1 LKDPKSKSEH
11 IFIEPMIDVKRIV
24 DLLIDNGVSF
34 YTGVPDSLL
43 KDFCACITDTI
54 SSDNNIVAANE
65 GVAVA
70 LAAGN
75 HLATGSLP
83 LVYMQN
89 SGLGNTVN
97 PLLSLVDE
105 EVYQIPLL
113 LFIGWR
119 GEPGVKDEPQHKK
132 QGKVT
137 LALLEAMQIPYIIL
151 ENEDIPAGE
160 QLVQVINEAKHTGT
174 PRAVVIRKD
183 TFAPYQQQKTIPNT
197 YPLSREEAVK
207 LFIDEVNPED
217 IVVTTT
223 GKLSRELFEYREFTG
238 TGHANDFL
246 TVGSMGHSSSIALGL
261 AMAKPK
267 RTVWCLDGD
276 GAIIMH
282 LGAVTSIG
290 HFAPTNYKHIVFNN
304 GTHESVGV
312 QPTCAFGL
320 DFNSIALGCRYKKYW
335 KAENAAEFTEAVK
348 QAQQCEGPVMIEMRI
363 NTQSRKDLG
372 RPTIS
377 PVMNKIDF
385 IANLSAH

>member
-1 LKDPKSKSEH
+1 
-11 IFIEPMIDVKRIV
+11 MVDVKRII
-24 DLLIDNGVSF
+24 DLLIENEVNF

-43 KDFCACITDTI
+43 KDFCACITDTVKT
-54 SSDNNIVAANE
+54 DNNIVASNE
-65 GVAVA
+65 GAAVA

-75 HLATGSLP
+75 YLATGKLP

-89 SGLGNTVN
+89 SGIGNTVN

-105 EVYQIPLL
+105 EVYKIPLL

-151 ENEDIPAGE
+151 ETDDVLATE
-160 QLVQVINEAKHTGT
+160 QLSQIINEAKQTAT

-183 TFAPYQQQKTIPNT
+183 TFDAYQQQKKIPNT

-207 LFIDEVNPED
+207 LFIDAVNPLD

-223 GKLSRELFEYREFTG
+223 GKLSRELFEYRESTG

-246 TVGSMGHSSSIALGL
+246 TVGSMGHSSSIALGIAI
-261 AMAKPK
+261 AMPK
-267 RTVWCLDGD
+267 RNIWCLDGD
-276 GAIIMH
+276 GAFIMH
-282 LGAVTSIG
+282 MGAVTSVG
-290 HFAPTNYKHIVFNN
+290 HIAPINYKHIVFNN

-320 DFNSIALGCRYKKYW
+320 DFSSIALGCRYKKYW
-335 KAENAAEFTEAVK
+335 KAENAEQFSLAVK
-348 QAQQCEGPVMIEMRI
+348 QAQQCEGPVMIEVLI

-385 IANLSAH
+385 IANLSAD

>member
-1 LKDPKSKSEH
+1 
-11 IFIEPMIDVKRIV
+11 MVDVKRIV
-24 DLLIDNGVSF
+24 DLLIENEVIF

-43 KDFCACITDTI
+43 KDFCACISDTI
-54 SSDNNIVAANE
+54 IPDNNIVAANE
-65 GVAVA
+65 GAAVA

-75 HLATGSLP
+75 YLSTGKLP

-89 SGLGNTVN
+89 SGIGNTVN

-105 EVYQIPLL
+105 EVYKIPLL

-137 LALLEAMQIPYIIL
+137 LALLEAMQIPYLIL
-151 ENEDIPAGE
+151 ETDESQAVE
-160 QLVQVINEAKHTGT
+160 QLTKAINEAKHTGT
-174 PRAVVIRKD
+174 LRAVVIRKD
-183 TFAPYQQQKTIPNT
+183 TFGAYQQQTTIPNT

-207 LFIDEVNPED
+207 LFIDAVNPLD

-223 GKLSRELFEYREFTG
+223 GKLSRELFEYREFAG

-246 TVGSMGHSSSIALGL
+246 TVGSMGHSSSIALGI
-261 AMAKPK
+261 AIAKPK
-267 RTVWCLDGD
+267 RNIWCLDGD
-276 GAIIMH
+276 GAFIMH
-282 LGAVTSIG
+282 MGAVTSVG
-290 HFAPTNYKHIVFNN
+290 HIAPANYKHIVFNN

-320 DFNSIALGCRYKKYW
+320 DFSSIALGCRYKKYW
-335 KAENAAEFTEAVK
+335 KAENAEQFSLAVK
-348 QAQQCEGPVMIEMRI
+348 QAQQCEGPVMIEVLI

-385 IANLSAH
+385 IANLSAE

>member
-1 LKDPKSKSEH
+1 ML
-11 IFIEPMIDVKRIV
+11 DVKKIV
-24 DLLIDNGVSF
+24 GLLFENEVNF
-34 YTGVPDSLL
+34 FTGVPDSLL

-54 SSDNNIVAANE
+54 KSRNNIVAANE
-65 GVAVA
+65 GAAVA

-75 HLATGSLP
+75 YLATGKLP

-105 EVYQIPLL
+105 EVYKIPML

-119 GEPGVKDEPQHKK
+119 GEPGVKDEPQHIK

-137 LALLEAMQIPYIIL
+137 LALLEAMQIPHIIL
-151 ENEDIPAGE
+151 ETDDALATE
-160 QLVQVINEAKHTGT
+160 QLLQSINEAKQKGT

-183 TFAPYQQQKTIPNT
+183 TFGPYQQKKKIPNT
-197 YPLSREEAVK
+197 YPLSREDAVK
-207 LFIDEVNPED
+207 LFIDEVNPAD

-246 TVGSMGHSSSIALGL
+246 TVGSMGHSSSIALGI
-261 AMAKPK
+261 AIAKPK
-267 RTVWCLDGD
+267 RNIWCLDGD
-276 GAIIMH
+276 GAFIMH
-282 LGAVTSIG
+282 MGAVTSVG
-290 HFAPTNYKHIVFNN
+290 HIAPANYKHIVFNN

-320 DFNSIALGCRYKKYW
+320 YFSSIALGCRYKKYW
-335 KAENAAEFTEAVK
+335 KAENAEQFSFAVK
-348 QAQQCEGPVMIEMRI
+348 QAQQCDGPVMIEVLI

-377 PVMNKIDF
+377 PEMNKIDF
-385 IANLSAH
+385 ISNLSAD

>member
-1 LKDPKSKSEH
+1 
-11 IFIEPMIDVKRIV
+11 MIDVKRIV
-24 DLLIDNGVSF
+24 DLLIENEVNF

-43 KDFCACITDTI
+43 KDFCSCITDTI
-54 SSDNNIVAANE
+54 TSENNIVAANE
-65 GVAVA
+65 GAAVA

-75 HLATGSLP
+75 YLATGKLP

-89 SGLGNTVN
+89 SGLGNTIN

-105 EVYQIPLL
+105 EVYKIPLL

-119 GEPGVKDEPQHKK
+119 GEPGIKDEPQHKK

-137 LALLEAMQIPYIIL
+137 MALLDAMQIPAIIL
-151 ENEDIPAGE
+151 EADDSLAAE
-160 QLVQVINEAKHTGT
+160 QLTRIIKEAKKNGT

-183 TFAPYQQQKTIPNT
+183 TFGVYQQHKKIPNT
-197 YPLSREEAVK
+197 YPLSREEAVR
-207 LFIDEVNPED
+207 LFIDEVNPAD

-238 TGHANDFL
+238 TGHSSDFL
-246 TVGSMGHSSSIALGL
+246 TVGSMGHSSSIALGI
-261 AMAKPK
+261 AIAKPK

-276 GAIIMH
+276 GAFIMH
-282 LGAVTSIG
+282 MGAATSVG
-290 HFAPTNYKHIVFNN
+290 HISPVNYKHIVFNN

-320 DFNSIALGCRYKKYW
+320 DFSAIALGCRYKKYW
-335 KAENAAEFTEAVK
+335 KAENAEQFSLAVK
-348 QAQQCEGPVMIEMRI
+348 HAQHCEGPVMIEVLI

-377 PVMNKIDF
+377 PVMNKINF
-385 IANLSAH
+385 ISNLSVD

>member
-1 LKDPKSKSEH
+1 MVDAKQ
-11 IFIEPMIDVKRIV
+11 IV
-24 DLLIDNGVSF
+24 NLLIDNEVNF

-54 SSDNNIVAANE
+54 KPDNNIVAANE
-65 GVAVA
+65 GAAVA

-75 HLATGSLP
+75 YLATGKLP

-105 EVYQIPLL
+105 EVYKIPLL

-119 GEPGVKDEPQHKK
+119 GETGVKDEPQHKK

-137 LALLEAMQIPYIIL
+137 LALLEAMQIPYVIL
-151 ENEDIPAGE
+151 ETDDAQASE
-160 QLVQVINEAKHTGT
+160 QLLQSINEAKKTGT
-174 PRAVVIRKD
+174 SRAIVIRKD
-183 TFAPYQQQKTIPNT
+183 TFGPYQQQKKVPKTF
-197 YPLSREEAVK
+197 PLSREEAVN
-207 LFIDEVNPED
+207 LFIDEVNPHD

-238 TGHANDFL
+238 AGHANDFL
-246 TVGSMGHSSSIALGL
+246 TVGSMGHSSSIALGI
-261 AMAKPK
+261 AIAKPS

-276 GAIIMH
+276 GGFIMH
-282 LGAVTSIG
+282 MGAVTSIG
-290 HFAPTNYKHIVFNN
+290 HIAPVNYKHIVFNN

-320 DFNSIALGCRYKKYW
+320 DFSSIALGCRYKKYW
-335 KAENAAEFTEAVK
+335 KAENAEQFSLAVK
-348 QAQQCEGPVMIEMRI
+348 QAQQCKGPVMIEVRI

-377 PVMNKIDF
+377 PIMNKIDF
-385 IANLSAH
+385 IANLSAD